1 VRDTE
6 RYRAEAE
13 RLNRLEQES
22 RYQGRALTP
31 DEVRRLGSYMQSF
44 NEMTRGER
52 FVQGVL
58 RQKAR
63 ERARWWLGLPL
74 AALGALGLGAL
85 FGWRRHPGVAEARS
99 GAIL

>member
-1 VRDTE
+1 
-6 RYRAEAE
+6 
-13 RLNRLEQES
+13 
-22 RYQGRALTP
+22 
-31 DEVRRLGSYMQSF
+31 MQSF

-74 AALGALGLGAL
+74 AALGALGLAAL
-85 FGWRRHPGVAEARS
+85 LLRIPGMKPRAQLV
-99 GAIL
+99 